1 LLLAILS
8 LKIFVSP
15 GGKLRNSVPPGGPVT
30 FIKVRR
36 GWLAQTVG
44 VEDFNFP

>member
-1 LLLAILS
+1 
-8 LKIFVSP
+8 VSP